1 MKKFLI
7 GIVAG
12 VFISS
17 IFCSWG
23 TTAPEEK
30 KLKVGLC
37 MTDTLENV
45 WNRTIMLALDEL
57 KNQDYPFELRYVE
70 RLTRETMESA
80 IRSFAAQG
88 YDVIIVHASEGPDIV
103 ARVHDEFPNIAFLG
117 GGSGWKPLEPNVGIY
132 DQAIHESAYLCGVIA
147 GMMTKT
153 NVLGTIGA
161 FPIPSVNS
169 IFNAYKRGALSVN
182 PKVKLKVSY
191 IESWYDPVK
200 AKEAALAQIS
210 AGADYILAERD
221 GVFQGCQEKGVY
233 AFGDKIDQH
242 EVAPNTVVT
251 CALINWAPVLKK
263 AFDRVR
269 AGNFK
274 AESYTRYVGSMADG
288 TTALAP
294 YYTFEKKLPQ
304 KVKEKVAEVT
314 KKIKDGSLVVPYE
327 GKEKVKAD

>member
-1 MKKFLI
+1 M
-7 GIVAG
+7 
-12 VFISS
+12 
-17 IFCSWG
+17 
-23 TTAPEEK
+23 
-30 KLKVGLC
+30 
-37 MTDTLENV
+37 
-45 WNRTIMLALDEL
+45 
-57 KNQDYPFELRYVE
+57 
-70 RLTRETMESA
+70 
-80 IRSFAAQG
+80 
-88 YDVIIVHASEGPDIV
+88 
-103 ARVHDEFPNIAFLG
+103 
-117 GGSGWKPLEPNVGIY
+117 GIY
-132 DQAIHESAYLCGVIA
+132 DQAVHESAYLCGVIA

-153 NVLGTIGA
+153 NVIGA
-161 FPIPSVNS
+161 IGCYPIPSVNS
-169 IFNAYKRGALSVN
+169 LFNAYKRGALSVN

-210 AGADYILAERD
+210 AGADYIYAERD
-221 GVFQGCQEKGVY
+221 GVFKGCQEKGAY

-251 CALINWAPVLKK
+251 SALIKWAPMLQR

-274 AESYTRYVGSMADG
+274 AELYTRYVGGMADG